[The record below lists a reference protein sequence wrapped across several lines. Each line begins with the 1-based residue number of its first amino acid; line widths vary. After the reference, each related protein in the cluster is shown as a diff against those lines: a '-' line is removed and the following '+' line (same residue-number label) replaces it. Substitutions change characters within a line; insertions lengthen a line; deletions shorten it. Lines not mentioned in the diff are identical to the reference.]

1 MQTRRVSKCERPS
14 CTLLDRIF
22 FFNLTICITTSL
34 RPFRMSAGTAALE
47 AVPICRG
54 SAF

>member
-1 MQTRRVSKCERPS
+1 MQTQRVSKCERPL
-14 CTLLDRIF
+14 CARLYGIIF
-22 FFNLTICITTSL
+22 YLTICITTSL
-34 RPFRMSAGTAALE
+34 RPFRMSAGITALK